1 MPKYFGPFNSRK
13 NEFSIRCRCF
23 DTFSPTKMSTASY
36 KLKIVFAGPCKTGK
50 TSIANFLADATE
62 VSGSE
67 SDYWPTHVVRI
78 LEFEQVYISTYY
90 LVFLSYCQSKC
101 VIAAVLLCL

>member
-1 MPKYFGPFNSRK
+1 MQALNQLTADYL
-13 NEFSIRCRCF
+13 
-23 DTFSPTKMSTASY
+23 TFPPIKMSTASY
-36 KLKIVFAGPCKTGK
+36 KLKVVFAGPCKTGK

-78 LEFEQVYISTYY
+78 LEFEQV
-90 LVFLSYCQSKC
+90 
-101 VIAAVLLCL
+101 